1 MRKVLIVSHGRLA
14 SGIKSSVEVLTGDA
28 SAITAIDAYLDDRD
42 YTLEVRDFIAGCGP
56 ADEAIVFTD
65 LLGGSVF
72 QKVVTQD
79 LAEKSV
85 MHVTGTNLAVVL
97 ECLLTPEPLTPATVD
112 QICHVA
118 STQLKRVE
126 VQDMGKGEESPL
138 EDDFFA

>member
-1 MRKVLIVSHGRLA
+1 MRKLLIVSHGRLA

-28 SAITAIDAYLDDRD
+28 SAITAIDAYLDDHD
-42 YTLEVRDFIAGCGP
+42 YTREVRDFIAGCDP
-56 ADEAIVFTD
+56 ADEAVVFTD

-72 QKVVTQD
+72 QKVAAED

-85 MHVTGTNLAVVL
+85 MHVTGTNLAAVL
-97 ECLLTPEPLTPATVD
+97 ECLLTPDALTPAAVD

-118 STQLKRVE
+118 STQLKRIE
-126 VQDMGKGEESPL
+126 VQDMGKGEEPPL